1 MTRRNMA
8 IQPDNTMIS
17 NREMLSELV
26 MKPLRAIG
34 SMLEGMAVSNSRTQ
48 ALQAIWDIP
57 EEELRAKGLTRADVV
72 SMTFR
77 HDA

>member
-1 MTRRNMA
+1 MA

-57 EEELRAKGLTRADVV
+57 EEDLRAKGLTRADVV

>member
-1 MTRRNMA
+1 MA
-8 IQPDNTMIS
+8 LQPDNTLIS
-17 NREMLSELV
+17 NREILIELV

-34 SMLEGMAVSNSRTQ
+34 SMLEHMAVSNSRTL
-48 ALQAIWDIP
+48 AVQAIWDIP

>member
-1 MTRRNMA
+1 MPIR
-8 IQPDNTMIS
+8 PDNTLIS

-57 EEELRAKGLTRADVV
+57 EEELRVKGLTRADVV

>member
-1 MTRRNMA
+1 MA

-26 MKPLRAIG
+26 MKPLRAVG

>member
-1 MTRRNMA
+1 MA
-8 IQPDNTMIS
+8 LQPDNTLIS
-17 NREMLSELV
+17 NREMLIELV

-34 SMLEGMAVSNSRTQ
+34 SMLERMAVSNSRTQ

-57 EEELRAKGLTRADVV
+57 EEELRAKGLTRADVI